1 MIHGQF
7 VAYHSLVI
15 DEILESYDEVFRVI
29 FYERKGDLSRGIEV
43 WMGWG
48 GGRGGG
54 VLDSSKIWSGEDRGT
69 LVKF

>member
-1 MIHGQF
+1 MKCSELF
-7 VAYHSLVI
+7 
-15 DEILESYDEVFRVI
+15 

-43 WMGWG
+43 WMGRG
-48 GGRGGG
+48 GGRGG

>member
-1 MIHGQF
+1 MKC
-7 VAYHSLVI
+7 S
-15 DEILESYDEVFRVI
+15 RVI

-43 WMGWG
+43 WMGRG

-69 LVKF
+69 SVKF